1 MSAVAVV
8 TDSVACLPNDLTA
21 RHGIRIVPVRISVG
35 DAVYRDGVD
44 VAPDTVYAW
53 LHHGV
58 RATTAQPAV
67 GDFLAVYRELAAQGR
82 PVISIHVTSTLTG
95 VYQAAMVAASQ
106 ITQVPV
112 RVIDSRVATMAQ
124 GFLVLEA
131 ARVAERGGS
140 LHEAERAVRALQP
153 RLRFFAVLETV
164 AYLVRSGR
172 APRLARLAV
181 DVLQVK
187 PILTIRDGEIVVM
200 DRVRT
205 RRRAVEA
212 MLHRL
217 ATDAGARPV
226 HIAVMHA
233 AAAEEAERLCSEIER
248 RFTCIEAYV
257 TPFSPAMG
265 LYTGPGLLGL
275 AYYVDQP

>member
-1 MSAVAVV
+1 MRTVAVV
-8 TDSVACLPNDLTA
+8 TDSIACLPNELAA
-21 RHGIRIVPVRISVG
+21 RHEIRVVPVRITVG
-35 DAVYRDGVD
+35 DSVYRDGVD
-44 VAPDTVYAW
+44 VTPDTVYTW
-53 LHHGV
+53 LQQGL
-58 RATTAQPAV
+58 RPTTAQPAV

-82 PVISIHVTSTLTG
+82 PILSIHVTSTLTG
-95 VYQAAMVAASQ
+95 VYQAAVVAASQ
-106 ITQVPV
+106 ITAVPV
-112 RVIDSRVATMAQ
+112 RVIDSRAATMAQ
-124 GFLVLEA
+124 GFLALEA
-131 ARVAERGGS
+131 ARVAGRGGS
-140 LHEAERAVRALQP
+140 LHEAEQAVRALQP
-153 RLRFFAVLETV
+153 RLRFFSVLETV

-172 APRLARLAV
+172 APRLATLAV

-217 ATDAGARPV
+217 ATDAGTRPV
-226 HIAVMHA
+226 HVAVMHA
-233 AAAEEAERLCSEIER
+233 AAAEEAERLRSEIER
-248 RFTCIEAYV
+248 RLACVETYV

-275 AYYVDQP
+275 AYYVDQR

>member
-8 TDSVACLPNDLTA
+8 TDSIACLPSDLAA
-21 RHGIRIVPVRISVG
+21 RYGIRVVPVRITVG
-35 DAVYRDGVD
+35 DAVYRDGID
-44 VAPDTVYAW
+44 VTPETVYAW
-53 LHHGV
+53 LQRGM
-58 RATTAQPAV
+58 RPTTSQPAV

-82 PVISIHVTSTLTG
+82 PILSIHVTSALTG
-95 VYQAAMVAASQ
+95 VYQAAAVAAAQ
-106 ITQVPV
+106 ITAVPV
-112 RVIDSRVATMAQ
+112 RVVDSRAATMAQ
-124 GFLVLEA
+124 GFLALEA
-131 ARVAERGGS
+131 ARTVERGGS
-140 LHEAERAVRALQP
+140 LAEAEQAVRTLQP

-164 AYLVRSGR
+164 TYLVRSGR
-172 APRLARLAV
+172 APRLAALAV

-187 PILTIRDGEIVVM
+187 PILAIRDGEIVVM

-233 AAAEEAERLCSEIER
+233 AAAEEAERLRTEIER
-248 RFTCIEAYV
+248 RFACVETYV

-275 AYYVDQP
+275 AYYVDPP

>member
-1 MSAVAVV
+1 MSAVVVV
-8 TDSVACLPNDLTA
+8 TDSVACLPSDVAA
-21 RHGIRIVPVRISVG
+21 RHGIRIVPVRVTVG
-35 DAVYRDGVD
+35 DTVYRDGVD
-44 VAPDTVYAW
+44 VTPEAVYAW
-53 LHHGV
+53 LRQGL
-58 RATTAQPAV
+58 RPTTAQPAV

-82 PVISIHVTSTLTG
+82 PIVSIHVTSALTG
-95 VYQAAMVAASQ
+95 VYQAAAVAASQ
-106 ITQVPV
+106 ITEVPI
-112 RVIDSRVATMAQ
+112 RVIDSRAATMAQ
-124 GFLVLEA
+124 GFLALEA

-140 LHEAERAVRALQP
+140 LQEAEQAVRALQP
-153 RLRFFAVLETV
+153 RLRFFAMLETV

-205 RRRAVEA
+205 RRRAVES
-212 MLHRL
+212 MLQRL
-217 ATDAGARPV
+217 ATDAGTQPL

-233 AAAEEAERLCSEIER
+233 AAAEEAERLRSEIER
-248 RFTCIEAYV
+248 RFTCVEAYV

-275 AYYVDQP
+275 AYYAEHP